1 MLVKCEYCGKEFDKP
16 VRRVNESIKNGWH
29 IYCSLECK
37 GKASRKK
44 VECTCANCG
53 KKIEKYQ
60 SALDDSKTGNVFC
73 SKSCACSY
81 NNEHFR
87 TKENNPNWRGGKYGN
102 RQHAKIAYRNY
113 VPECAICGETDK
125 YMLEVH
131 HIDFN
136 HSNNELDNLI
146 ILCANHHLK
155 LHRGGLV
162 ITDEIK
168 SKRKLK

>member
-1 MLVKCEYCGKEFDKP
+1 MKSTKVKTQCAKCGKEIYKSLY
-16 VRRVNESIKNGWH
+16 EIKN
-29 IYCSLECK
+29 
-37 GKASRKK
+37 
-44 VECTCANCG
+44 
-53 KKIEKYQ
+53 
-60 SALDDSKTGNVFC
+60 SKTGNVFC

-81 NNEHFR
+81 NNTHFR
-87 TKENNPNWRGGKYGN
+87 TQENHPNWKGGKVGSKE
-102 RQHAKIAYRNY
+102 HMILAYRNY
-113 VPECAICGETDK
+113 IPECAVCGENDRD
-125 YMLEVH
+125 MLEVH

-168 SKRKLK
+168 TKRKLK